1 MLRDK
6 VEDVLKRIRPSLHV
20 IGGDVQLVDVDQKD
34 GIVRIKLQG
43 NCASCHM
50 ALHVFCPAR
59 MDRSKLRGFY
69 AGCPMTDTTLKMR
82 VEKALQKEVPEVNR
96 VESV

>member
-6 VEDVLKRIRPSLHV
+6 VENVLNKIKPSLLD

-43 NCASCHM
+43 VCASCHM

-59 MDRSKLRGFY
+59 MDRSKLRGFQ
-69 AGCPMTDTTLKMR
+69 AGCPMTDTTLRVR
-82 VEKALQKEVPEVNR
+82 VEKAIRKEVPEVKR
-96 VESV
+96 IESV